1 MQTLAVCIPT
11 ALSVSGSQNLKFQ
24 IVMNWYLAKIVFRII
39 CGDGN
44 HTAQFDEQL
53 RLIGAKDE
61 DEAFY
66 KAQSLGVQEEDTFLN
81 VQHKPVQWQ
90 FINVCELYRVTG
102 LIDGAELY
110 SSIRET
116 GEAEE
121 YINLVHKKAESIQ
134 EKQTHKL
141 LHLL

>member
-1 MQTLAVCIPT
+1 
-11 ALSVSGSQNLKFQ
+11 
-24 IVMNWYLAKIVFRII
+24 MNWYLAKIVFRIV
-39 CGDGN
+39 CGDGH
-44 HTAQFDEQL
+44 HTPQFDEQL
-53 RLIGAKDE
+53 RLIKANDE

-66 KAQSLGVQEEDTFLN
+66 KAQSLGFQEEDSFQNLDKQQ
-81 VQHKPVQWQ
+81 VEWQ
-90 FINVCELYRVTG
+90 FINVSELYKLSA

-116 GEAEE
+116 DEAEY
-121 YINLVHKKAESIQ
+121 YIDLVHKKAIGIR

>member
-1 MQTLAVCIPT
+1 
-11 ALSVSGSQNLKFQ
+11 
-24 IVMNWYLAKIVFRII
+24 MNWYLAKIVFRII
-39 CGDGN
+39 CGDGS

-53 RLIGAKDE
+53 RLIVARDE

-81 VQHKPVQWQ
+81 VQQKPVQWQ

-110 SSIRET
+110 SSIREA
-116 GEAEE
+116 GDAEA
-121 YINLVHKKAESIQ
+121 YIDLVHKKAEGIQ